1 IDAVGLPFN
10 LAGKIVN
17 ITCSIGIAQFPDD
30 ADEASSLVRHAD
42 FAMYSA
48 KQAGHNCFRR
58 YHSNG

>member
-1 IDAVGLPFN
+1 
-10 LAGKIVN
+10 AGKIVN

-58 YHSNG
+58 YSPSS